1 MLNKILRLI
10 CAIGTFAAVFGC
22 TVAHAALE
30 CDQVV
35 AVAHTTVKLRDEG
48 ASLNNVMRE
57 IESGDVRQKLDA
69 REVNLLRQIV
79 RLSFTSE
86 ASVHEIAESCKSGEL
101 GLPKPKP

>member
-1 MLNKILRLI
+1 M
-10 CAIGTFAAVFGC
+10 
-22 TVAHAALE
+22 
-30 CDQVV
+30 
-35 AVAHTTVKLRDEG
+35 AHTTVKLRDEG